1 MGNNRLGAIQFL
13 RFIAFFNIFML
24 HSNNIFYVYNGKLI
38 FATNSFFA
46 VSFFVV
52 LSGFLYGLRFRDRE
66 PDLKQEKQFVKK
78 RILKFYPL
86 HIALLLLIVPL
97 TAGTPML
104 AYVEGDWGQ
113 LLKYVA
119 SFFLNAALLHNYF
132 PQTYLSFNGVSWF
145 LTVMVLTAIL
155 TLPLAALLR
164 KIKATK
170 NGGKKLWMLFFG
182 LILMDLLYA
191 ICIEKFVGHSYEFFI
206 YAFPPA
212 RLAEYICG
220 MIAGLQFTEM
230 KHAKAASFYEILMFV
245 MAGMLVYA
253 TAFLPEPIA
262 RVVVW
267 IIPNCLIL
275 WVFAN
280 GKGLL
285 SKLFSLPFFRWL
297 GNISFECFMIHCVI
311 VLYLLKLYPVSEET
325 SFANLMMLWLYWFVV
340 TIVVGGLLHRKNK

>member
-1 MGNNRLGAIQFL
+1 M
-13 RFIAFFNIFML
+13 
-24 HSNNIFYVYNGKLI
+24 
-38 FATNSFFA
+38 
-46 VSFFVV
+46 
-52 LSGFLYGLRFRDRE
+52 RFRDRE

-285 SKLFSLPFFRWL
+285 SKLFSLPFFQWL